1 MALKQRKISARKV
14 AILYLLAAPD
24 GEGTPAAP
32 IPHTTRL
39 QKLLFLL
46 KEQHLS
52 GLDPEWW
59 NLDFAYEAE
68 KFGPA
73 DLDLYQDLEF
83 LEAVGHI
90 TSGRVSS
97 VSPEPSLDQLLAI
110 EDAEPAPLEEVEES
124 SALSFDYLI
133 GGADSPA
140 IIEPQETTRSYAI
153 TEKGQ
158 GFLSRLEGQADAAQI
173 AQLQLVNE
181 GCRSVKREYSDW
193 YLPRLIRHV
202 YQQFPAMTAKSTIRR
217 RVLGR

>member
-1 MALKQRKISARKV
+1 MALKQWKISARKV

-90 TSGRVSS
+90 TSGQTSS
-97 VSPEPSLDQLLAI
+97 VSPEPSLDQLLAV
-110 EDAEPAPLEEVEES
+110 ASTEPAPSEEVEES
-124 SALSFDYLI
+124 LELSFDYLI
-133 GGADSPA
+133 GGADNPA

-173 AQLQLVNE
+173 AQFQLVNE

-202 YQQFPAMTAKSTIRR
+202 YQQFPAMTVKSTIRR